1 LEKSLEKHLKDVNK
15 KIKEIPRS
23 CSEAPQS
30 TVLDLCDEFVDRIR
44 KHTEGARGY
53 EDFFQKFNDDFELL
67 KMKLHGTHPRFVLG
81 GRVEGEQPADTTSNE
96 DSEKSTS
103 DPESESDN
111 EDMGQGTLL
120 RLGSNAT
127 YIDISVE
134 FSLHDLR
141 ELIKKKRTREFK
153 SFVPWNAYDFLLTV
167 SFSKWEEICLES
179 FEIIEGR
186 LRELVETESAKTFGH
201 FTTSGLA
208 GDAWYLPSPGVRLT
222 SVALWH

>member
-1 LEKSLEKHLKDVNK
+1 LQKHLKDVNK
-15 KIKEIPRS
+15 KIKELPRS

-44 KHTEGARGY
+44 KHTDGARGY
-53 EDFFQKFNDDFELL
+53 EDFFQNVADDFELL
-67 KMKLHGTHPRFVLG
+67 KMKLHGTHPRFVLSG
-81 GRVEGEQPADTTSNE
+81 DRVEGQQPADTTSKTSE

-103 DPESESDN
+103 EPESDSVN
-111 EDMGQGTLL
+111 EDVGQGTLL
-120 RLGSNAT
+120 RLCSNAT

-141 ELIKKKRTREFK
+141 QLIKKKRTREFK
-153 SFVPWNAYDFLLTV
+153 SFIPWNAYDFLLTF
-167 SFSKWEEICLES
+167 SFSKWEEICLAS

-186 LRELVETESAKTFGH
+186 LRELVETESAKTFEH
-201 FTTSGLA
+201 FTTSRLA